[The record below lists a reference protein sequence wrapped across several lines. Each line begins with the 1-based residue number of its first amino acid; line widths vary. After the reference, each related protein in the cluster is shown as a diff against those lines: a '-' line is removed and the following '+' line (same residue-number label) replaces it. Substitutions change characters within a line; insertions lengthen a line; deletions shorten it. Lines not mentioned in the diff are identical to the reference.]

1 MGKINNIQ
9 VTVLDEQRE
18 YSAGVSLEKV
28 AGDFQDRY
36 PHRIIMAR
44 VNGKLNELH
53 KSLDGDALVE
63 FVTTGDKIGEQ
74 SYRDSNT
81 DADKGCSR
89 CHGEIGKAGCSVFG
103 TQGLLLRN

>member
-63 FVTTGDKIGEQ
+63 FVTTRGEDRRTVV
-74 SYRDSNT
+74 SPDGNT
-81 DADKGCSR
+81 DADKGCSG
-89 CHGEIGKAGCSVFG
+89 CHGKIRKAGCSVFS
-103 TQGLLLRN
+103 TQGLLL